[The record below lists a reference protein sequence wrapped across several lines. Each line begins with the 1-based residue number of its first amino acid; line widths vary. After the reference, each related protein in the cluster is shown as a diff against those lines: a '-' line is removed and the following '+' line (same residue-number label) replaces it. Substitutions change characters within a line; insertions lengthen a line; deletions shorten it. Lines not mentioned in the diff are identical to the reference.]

1 MNRFFESKLN
11 FCPRLLSPLVLAP
24 FALRN
29 RRTRVDLKIRFNARS
44 MDAKKILHRRFMP
57 SKHENETELKLLL
70 FNIIARLTRDPFSRI
85 KEILERGDAFLS
97 FVLFLSRQNSSSSSC
112 VHCNDT
118 FSSIMTKIL
127 FSSYLLFNIDITRYK
142 SRKFFH
148 RGKKAKKKKKKERL
162 FLIKNAKGREK
173 ESLVEKKKFHS
184 IQIESLARRR
194 SERVRSGAGFRL
206 N

>member
-85 KEILERGDAFLS
+85 KEFSSVETRSSLS
-97 FVLFLSRQNSSSSSC
+97 FSSFL
-112 VHCNDT
+112 VKTLPHLHCNDT
-118 FSSIMTKIL
+118 FSPIMTKIL

-148 RGKKAKKKKKKERL
+148 RGKKAKKKKKKNVS
-162 FLIKNAKGREK
+162 F
-173 ESLVEKKKFHS
+173 
-184 IQIESLARRR
+184 
-194 SERVRSGAGFRL
+194 
-206 N
+206 